1 MEIGQQVF
9 GKVGNKTTTRNKI
22 GNKTLTFWKVG
33 RLEIRLETRLPRL
46 GTRIEGRKATT
57 LGNKFLD

>member
-1 MEIGQQVF
+1 LEG
-9 GKVGNKTTTRNKI
+9 
-22 GNKTLTFWKVG
+22 WKVG

-46 GTRIEGRKATT
+46 GIRIEGRKATT